1 MCCFSHVLYVKILVK
16 FNKRLAKLV
25 EFTQK
30 KQKLIFS
37 PNSFVKKEWH
47 FARKENTATECI
59 FTPPLFCGRFKKRN
73 ACSKGYSDVQNTP
86 LSLKKIRGKI
96 LKIKSSQVF
105 ALGKPL
111 AAVVTGMEPIA
122 LALIPSAKTW

>member
-37 PNSFVKKEWH
+37 PNSFVKKE
-47 FARKENTATECI
+47 
-59 FTPPLFCGRFKKRN
+59 
-73 ACSKGYSDVQNTP
+73 
-86 LSLKKIRGKI
+86 
-96 LKIKSSQVF
+96 
-105 ALGKPL
+105 
-111 AAVVTGMEPIA
+111 
-122 LALIPSAKTW
+122 